1 VSRKSDAKKARRR
14 KRQAVR
20 NDRWLPDTV
29 MDSLSDDIELA
40 AILEA
45 FDKRIT
51 ERGWVFDD
59 ELSDEE
65 SALWFYPPS
74 HADVTEPDDLASV
87 TTIVLTAADGGD
99 VAHVVFVGTADDYQF
114 DLDELF
120 DAVDAVEAFRLGDP
134 APVFDTA

>member
-1 VSRKSDAKKARRR
+1 MSKRSDAKKARRR

-20 NDRWLPDTV
+20 NERWIPDTV
-29 MDSLSDDIELA
+29 MDALTEQTATA
-40 AILEA
+40 AVLEA
-45 FDKRIT
+45 FDARIT

-74 HADVTEPDDLASV
+74 QAAVSDEDLVSV
-87 TTIVLTAADGGD
+87 TTVVLTAEDDAD

-114 DLDELF
+114 NFDELF
-120 DAVDAVEAFRLGDP
+120 ECLDVVEAYRLGDP
-134 APVFDTA
+134 APTFPV